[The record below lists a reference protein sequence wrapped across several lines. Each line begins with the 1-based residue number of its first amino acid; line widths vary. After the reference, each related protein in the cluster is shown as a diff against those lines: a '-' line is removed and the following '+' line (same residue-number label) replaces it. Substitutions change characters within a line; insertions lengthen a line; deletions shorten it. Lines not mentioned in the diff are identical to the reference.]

1 MERVKSNS
9 NHLLALL
16 SIPIINVCYLLL
28 NNNHRGVFTIITG
41 IDRNIPFIKAFII
54 PYLLW
59 YPYVFLVLMY
69 LCMNDLNTY
78 YKTIISIDIGL
89 VVCYVA
95 YFFFQTTVP
104 RPELYGND
112 LLIKLTELVYRFDKP
127 FNCFPSIHV
136 LTCYLVIKGINFQNN
151 HNILSKFLVYSIS
164 IIIILST
171 LFVKQH
177 VIMDLISAIVI
188 GELIFHMVD
197 KFLWKSLFIVDIE

>member
-16 SIPIINVCYLLL
+16 SIPIINVCYQLL

-95 YFFFQTTVP
+95 Y
-104 RPELYGND
+104 N
-112 LLIKLTELVYRFDKP
+112 
-127 FNCFPSIHV
+127 
-136 LTCYLVIKGINFQNN
+136 
-151 HNILSKFLVYSIS
+151 
-164 IIIILST
+164 
-171 LFVKQH
+171 
-177 VIMDLISAIVI
+177 
-188 GELIFHMVD
+188 
-197 KFLWKSLFIVDIE
+197 